1 MVNLT
6 NFLLNTQAK
15 RKTVLWLII
24 IVVLA
29 LVLLIVVNFLFSSET
44 SFSRLLNW
52 VEPGKYQAVF
62 LSNGQV
68 YFGKVTDVNKDTLV
82 LEDIYYLRIAQA
94 LQAGSED
101 DEQITGDNF
110 SLIKLG
116 NEIHGPQDRMNINL
130 NHVLFVEDLGDDSK
144 IVEAIGRYKNV
155 E

>member
-6 NFLLNTQAK
+6 SFLLNTQAK

-29 LVLLIVVNFLFSSET
+29 SVFLVVVNFLFSSET

-52 VEPGKYQAVF
+52 VDPGKYQAVF

-68 YFGKVTDVNKDTLV
+68 YFGKVTDVNRDTLV
-82 LEDIYYLRIAQA
+82 LENIYYLRIAQA

-101 DEQITGDNF
+101 EEQIIGDNF

-116 NEIHGPQDRMNINL
+116 NEIHGPQDRMSINL

-144 IVEAIGRYKNV
+144 IVEAIEEYKDRD
-155 E
+155 

>member
-29 LVLLIVVNFLFSSET
+29 LVLLVVVNFLFSSET

-68 YFGKVTDVNKDTLV
+68 YFGKVTDVNRDTLV

-116 NEIHGPQDRMNINL
+116 NEIHGPQDRMSINL
-130 NHVLFVEDLGDDSK
+130 SHVLFVEDLGDDSK
-144 IVEAIGRYKNV
+144 IVEAIGRYKSRD
-155 E
+155 